1 MEDKLNPMDASLPIE
16 ETPAPPCEEV
26 ITPAETGQD
35 ISALEAAMV
44 EAEAAAATFEP
55 TVAPTDNV
63 AAHMDDLSG
72 HINDNWLEEFL
83 QQKMEEDA
91 KLEAAAAEEAEEAA
105 VEEALAVAEELT
117 GWEPPVEEEP
127 EDEQEIGADPI
138 AVAAAG
144 LVAPEDRELEQILAQ
159 DWDATTILPK
169 TEPEEVPEE
178 EPAEEEEY
186 EEELPADTKK
196 RRPRMKK
203 GYGLLGIPHVLV
215 TVVWLALIVM
225 IAVPLG
231 RLGWM
236 WVADV
241 MAFGKES
248 QEVTLT
254 ITETDTIEDVSN
266 KLADAEIV
274 RFPGLF
280 QKFAELTGKGERID
294 PGTYTLNSHLDYNAL
309 LNGMVN
315 YGPAHDV
322 VEIMFP
328 EGYNCA
334 QIFALLEKEGVCS
347 AETLEEYAADGEL
360 AEYWFLEGVE
370 RGHKYCLEGYL
381 APDTYKFYTNDE
393 PRRVLE
399 KFLDE
404 FDDRFT
410 DKMKEDFITMQERY
424 NTMLSNNGYGDE
436 YIANNPLTLH
446 KLITLASI
454 VQKETA
460 GDDESYNIASV
471 FYNRLTDPASHPY
484 LGSDATVYYAIG
496 DYFGDKEDLTQEDL
510 DFDSPYNTRNHQGL
524 PPGPICN
531 PGSYTMY
538 AALDP
543 NDTDYYY
550 FVFSTEEQKHLFSST
565 LKEHED
571 KLKALGLW

>member
-1 MEDKLNPMDASLPIE
+1 M
-16 ETPAPPCEEV
+16 
-26 ITPAETGQD
+26 
-35 ISALEAAMV
+35 
-44 EAEAAAATFEP
+44 
-55 TVAPTDNV
+55 
-63 AAHMDDLSG
+63 
-72 HINDNWLEEFL
+72 
-83 QQKMEEDA
+83 
-91 KLEAAAAEEAEEAA
+91 
-105 VEEALAVAEELT
+105 
-117 GWEPPVEEEP
+117 
-127 EDEQEIGADPI
+127 
-138 AVAAAG
+138 
-144 LVAPEDRELEQILAQ
+144 
-159 DWDATTILPK
+159 
-169 TEPEEVPEE
+169 
-178 EPAEEEEY
+178 
-186 EEELPADTKK
+186 
-196 RRPRMKK
+196 
-203 GYGLLGIPHVLV
+203 
-215 TVVWLALIVM
+215 
-225 IAVPLG
+225 
-231 RLGWM
+231 
-236 WVADV
+236 
-241 MAFGKES
+241 
-248 QEVTLT
+248 
-254 ITETDTIEDVSN
+254 
-266 KLADAEIV
+266 

-347 AETLEEYAADGEL
+347 AEMLEEYAADGEL

-496 DYFGDKEDLTQEDL
+496 DYFGDKEELTQEDL

-550 FVFSTEEQKHLFSST
+550 FVFSTEDQKHLFSST

>member
-1 MEDKLNPMDASLPIE
+1 MDDKLNPMDGQLPD
-16 ETPAPPCEEV
+16 EEV
-26 ITPAETGQD
+26 TAPADNEVAVPVEPEQAFSSLDTVV
-35 ISALEAAMV
+35 A
-44 EAEAAAATFEP
+44 EAEAAAASFEP
-55 TVAPTDNV
+55 VAAPTDNV
-63 AAHMDDLSG
+63 AAHLDDLNS
-72 HINDNWLEEFL
+72 HVNDNWLEDFL
-83 QQKMEEDA
+83 QQKRAEDA
-91 KLEAAAAEEAEEAA
+91 EAEAVAAEAAGEAA
-105 VEEALAVAEELT
+105 VDEALAFAEELT
-117 GWEPPVEEEP
+117 GWEPAEGEEP
-127 EDEQEIGADPI
+127 AEDEEIGVDPM

-144 LVAPEDRELEQILAQ
+144 LVAPEDRELEKILAQ

-169 TEPEEVPEE
+169 TETEEAPEE
-178 EPAEEEEY
+178 ELPEDEY
-186 EEELPADTKK
+186 EEELPENTQK

-215 TVVWLALIVM
+215 TVIWLALIVM

-231 RLGWM
+231 RIGWM

-248 QEVTLT
+248 QEITLT
-254 ITETDTIEDVSN
+254 ITETDTIEDVAN
-266 KLADAEIV
+266 KLGDAEIV

-315 YGPAHDV
+315 YGPTHDV

-334 QIFALLEKEGVCS
+334 QIFALLEEKGVCS
-347 AETLEEYAADGEL
+347 AADLEAYAADGEL

-370 RGHKYCLEGYL
+370 RGSKYCLEGYL

-410 DKMKEDFITMQERY
+410 DKMKEDFVTMQERY

-446 KLITLASI
+446 KLVTLASI

-496 DYFGDKEDLTQEDL
+496 DYFGDKEELTQADL

-531 PGSYTMY
+531 PGAYTMY

-550 FVFSTEEQKHLFSST
+550 FVYSTEIQEHLFSST

-571 KLKALGLW
+571 KLKELGLW

>member
-1 MEDKLNPMDASLPIE
+1 MDDKLNPMDGQLPQE
-16 ETPAPPCEEV
+16 EVTVPAAEEVTTPADFV
-26 ITPAETGQD
+26 QD
-35 ISALEAAMV
+35 ISPLDAAV
-44 EAEAAAATFEP
+44 AQADADAASFEP
-55 TVAPTDNV
+55 VVVPTDNV
-63 AAHMDDLSG
+63 AAHMDDLNNQV
-72 HINDNWLEEFL
+72 NDNWLEEFL
-83 QQKMEEDA
+83 QQKNAEDA
-91 KLEAAAAEEAEEAA
+91 EAEIAAAEAADEAA
-105 VEEALAVAEELT
+105 VDEALAFAEEMT
-117 GWEPPVEEEP
+117 GWELEVSEEP
-127 EDEQEIGADPI
+127 QEDEEIGVDPM

-144 LVAPEDRELEQILAQ
+144 LVAPEDRELEKIMAQ

-169 TEPEEVPEE
+169 TEEEEVPEE
-178 EPAEEEEY
+178 ELSEEEY
-186 EEELPADTKK
+186 QEELPENTQK
-196 RRPRMKK
+196 RRPKMKK

-215 TVVWLALIVM
+215 TFIWLALIVM

-231 RLGWM
+231 RIGWM

-248 QEVTLT
+248 QEITLT
-254 ITETDTIEDVSN
+254 ITETDTIEDVAN
-266 KLADAEIV
+266 KLGDAEIV

-309 LNGMVN
+309 LNGMVD

-334 QIFALLEKEGVCS
+334 QIFALLEEKEVCTA
-347 AETLEEYAADGEL
+347 AELEEYAANGEL
-360 AEYWFLEGVE
+360 DEYWFLEGVE
-370 RGHKYCLEGYL
+370 RGSKYCLEGYL
-381 APDTYKFYTNDE
+381 APDTYKFYTHDE

-399 KFLDE
+399 KLLDE

-410 DKMKEDFITMQERY
+410 DKMKEDFITMQDRY
-424 NTMLSNNGYGDE
+424 NTMLSKNGYGDE

-446 KLITLASI
+446 KLVTLASI

-496 DYFGDKEDLTQEDL
+496 DYFGDKEALTQADL

-550 FVFSTEEQKHLFSST
+550 FVYSTELQEHLFSST

-571 KLKALGLW
+571 KLKELGLW